1 MDAEP
6 VFITGSV
13 FSWESLL
20 AVSIIVAAWF
30 VCRRINVMKRPVWQ
44 RRLRRLP
51 RGPSGPG
58 MCFPRGAAT
67 PDVTIKLKLGDN
79 MFGFC
84 HRKRG
89 GHDCAEA
96 RSCGG
101 EGCPISKEMLEAG
114 LISLRRMKE
123 GQKARIAHVQA
134 SGELGRRIP
143 GYGAHP
149 RRGSGSG
156 GARPAA
162 RSGGPA
168 PARGSRSASGTTK
181 PTTSSSNRWNRRAEA
196 SWIRSLP

>member
-6 VFITGSV
+6 F
-13 FSWESLL
+13 
-20 AVSIIVAAWF
+20 F
-30 VCRRINVMKRPVWQ
+30 VGIPARRVDHRCGVVCMPQDQCHETSGMQ

-134 SGELGRRIP
+134 SGELGRRIRDMGLIP
-143 GYGAHP
+143 GAEVEVVG
-149 RRGSGSG
+149 R
-156 GARPAA
+156 
-162 RSGGPA
+162 A
-168 PARGSRSASGTTK
+168 PLRDPVALRLPGFTLSLR
-181 PTTSSSNRWNRRAEA
+181 NNEA
-196 SWIRSLP
+196 DYIVVEPLEQAG